1 MNLATIID
9 GHPDEAVALISRGQR
24 TTYGELRRQV
34 GELRGGLT
42 RLGVGP
48 GDRLAIVSGNT
59 WFFAVT
65 YLAAL
70 GAGAVVVPLNPSSP
84 AAELTEQLGLVRP
97 KTLVVGPAGRE
108 AVSEIN
114 TGALGVEHVLVP
126 AGVKLDGSA
135 PLDDLFGGD
144 AAPVVERADDDLA
157 ALLFTSGTSGAPK
170 AAMLTHGSLRANL
183 EQAQRHPGRAVRADD
198 IVLGVLPLFHIFGL
212 NVVLGLT
219 LFAGAAMVLVERFDP
234 VSALETVANHKVT
247 IILGAPPM
255 FTAWATMP
263 ATELEGSDTESVVP
277 EARNGPM
284 ADVRLV
290 LTGAAPLA
298 SEVGVAFEQ
307 RFGIALR
314 QGYGLTEASP
324 IVTSSVVDGD
334 PKPDSIGVALPGL
347 EVRLVDE
354 EGEDALEGDS
364 GEIWVRG
371 PNVFAGYW
379 ENPEASAAAVDS
391 DGWLHTGDI
400 AVADDDGFL
409 FIVDRAKDLIIV
421 SGFNVYPA
429 EVEEALLDHP
439 GIAQVAVVGVRHPY
453 SGETVKAFVVPEPGQ
468 HLEEDEV
475 IEFCADRLAR
485 YKCPTK
491 VMFVTELPVGPA
503 GKLLRRSLR

>member
-1 MNLATIID
+1 MNLATITD
-9 GHPDEAVALISRGQR
+9 AHPDDAIALISRGQR

-34 GELRGGLT
+34 GELRGGLIG
-42 RLGVGP
+42 LGVQP
-48 GDRLAIVSGNT
+48 GDRLAMVSGNT

-84 AAELTEQLGLVRP
+84 AAELAEQLGVVRP
-97 KTLVVGPAGRE
+97 KVLVVGPAGRE
-108 AVSEIN
+108 AVGAIN
-114 TGALGVEHVLVP
+114 TAAVGVEHVLAP
-126 AGVKLDGSA
+126 AGVKIDGARS
-135 PLDDLFGGD
+135 LDDLFGGD
-144 AAPVVERADDDLA
+144 APPVVQRGDDDLA
-157 ALLFTSGTSGAPK
+157 ALLFTSGTSGTPK

-183 EQAQRHPGRAVRADD
+183 EQAQRHPGRAVNADD

-219 LFAGAAMVLVERFDP
+219 LYAGAAVILVERFDP
-234 VSALETVANHKVT
+234 VSALDTVANHKVT
-247 IILGAPPM
+247 IVLGAPPM

-263 ATELEGSDTESVVP
+263 ATELESGD
-277 EARNGPM
+277 AAPM
-284 ADVRLV
+284 ASVRLV

-298 SEVGVAFEQ
+298 SEVAVAFEQ
-307 RFGIALR
+307 RFGQPLR

-324 IVTSSVVDGD
+324 IVTSSVVDGE
-334 PKPDSIGVALPGL
+334 PKPDSIGVPLPGL

-354 EGEDALEGDS
+354 EGEDALAGDA

-379 ENPEASAAAVDS
+379 DNAEATAEAINA
-391 DGWLHTGDI
+391 DGWLQTGDI

-409 FIVDRAKDLIIV
+409 FIVDRVKDLIIV

-439 GIAQVAVVGVRHPY
+439 GIAAVAVVGVKHPY
-453 SGETVKAFVVPEPGQ
+453 SGEAVKAFVVCEPGQ

-475 IEFCADRLAR
+475 IEFVADRLAR

-491 VMFVTELPVGPA
+491 VMFVNELPVGAA

>member
-1 MNLATIID
+1 MNLATIIE
-9 GHPDEAVALISRGQR
+9 GHPDDAIAIVSRGQR
-24 TTYGELRRQV
+24 TTYAELRRQV
-34 GELRGGLT
+34 GELRGGLV
-42 RLGVGP
+42 RLGVEP
-48 GDRLAIVSGNT
+48 GDRVAVVSANT

-70 GAGAVVVPLNPSSP
+70 GVGAVVVPLNPTSP
-84 AAELTEQLGLVRP
+84 AAEMTEQLLLVHP
-97 KTLVVGPAGRE
+97 TILIVGPAGRE
-108 AVSEIN
+108 AVADIN
-114 TGALGVEHVLVP
+114 TTALGIEHVLVTS
-126 AGVKLDGSA
+126 GVSVDGGTSLDS
-135 PLDDLFGGD
+135 LFGGET
-144 AAPVVERADDDLA
+144 APIVDRGDTDLA
-157 ALLFTSGTSGAPK
+157 ALLFTAGTSGSPK

-183 EQAQRHPGRAVRADD
+183 EQAQRHPGRAVHPDD
-198 IVLGVLPLFHIFGL
+198 VVLGVLPLFHIFGL

-219 LFAGAAMVLVERFDP
+219 LYAGAAVILIERFDP
-234 VSALETVANHKVT
+234 VSALESVANHRVT
-247 IILGAPPM
+247 IVLGAPPM

-263 ATELEGSDTESVVP
+263 MTELEETNDAPFGT
-277 EARNGPM
+277 
-284 ADVRLV
+284 VRLA
-290 LTGAAPLA
+290 LTGAAPLPA
-298 SEVGVAFEQ
+298 EVGVAFEQ
-307 RFGIALR
+307 RFGVPLR

-324 IVTSSVVDGD
+324 IVTSSVTDGP
-334 PKPDSIGVALPGL
+334 PKPDSIGVPLPGL

-354 EGEDALEGDS
+354 EGQDAVQGDH

-371 PNVFAGYW
+371 PNVFAGYLD
-379 ENPEASAAAVDS
+379 NPEATAVALDG

-400 AVADDDGFL
+400 AVVDDDGFL
-409 FIVDRAKDLIIV
+409 YIVDRAKDLIIV

-453 SGETVKAFVVPEPGQ
+453 SGETVKAYVVPEPGT

-491 VMFVTELPVGPA
+491 VMFVTELPQGPA

>member
-9 GHPDEAVALISRGQR
+9 PHPDDAVALISRGQR

-42 RLGVGP
+42 RLGLEP
-48 GDRLAIVSGNT
+48 GDRVAVISGNT

-65 YLAAL
+65 YLAVL
-70 GAGAVVVPLNPSSP
+70 GAGGVVVALNPTSP
-84 AAELTEQLGLVRP
+84 AAELTEQLGFVRP
-97 KTLVVGPAGRE
+97 KFLVVGPAGRD
-108 AVSEIN
+108 AVADIN
-114 TGALGVEHVLVP
+114 TAALGVKDVLVP
-126 AGVKLDGSA
+126 SGVKLEGA
-135 PLDDLFGGD
+135 KLLDELFG
-144 AAPVVERADDDLA
+144 AEATPVVDRADSETA

-183 EQAQRHPGRAVRADD
+183 EQAQRHPGRAVHADD
-198 IVLGVLPLFHIFGL
+198 VVLGVLPLFHIFGL

-219 LFAGAAMVLVERFDP
+219 LFAGASVVLVERFDP
-234 VSALETVANHKVT
+234 VSALETVVNHKVT

-263 ATELEGSDTESVVP
+263 ATELEGDGESHVVP
-277 EARNGPM
+277 EARQGPM
-284 ADVRLV
+284 ANVRLV
-290 LTGAAPLA
+290 LTGAAPLPV
-298 SEVGVAFEQ
+298 EVAVAFEQ
-307 RFGIALR
+307 RYGVPLR
-314 QGYGLTEASP
+314 EGYGLTEASP
-324 IVTSSVVDGD
+324 IVTSSVVDGS
-334 PKPDSIGVALPGL
+334 PKSGSIGVPLPGL
-347 EVRLVDE
+347 EVRLIDE
-354 EGEDALEGDS
+354 GGDDAGAGDA

-379 ENPEASAAAVDS
+379 ENPDATAEAVDA

-409 FIVDRAKDLIIV
+409 YIVDRAKDLIIV

-429 EVEEALLDHP
+429 EVEEALLEHP

-453 SGETVKAFVVPEPGQ
+453 SGETVKAFVVPEAGQ

-491 VMFVTELPVGPA
+491 VMFVTELPQGPA
-503 GKLLRRSLR
+503 GKVLRRSLR

>member
-9 GHPDEAVALISRGQR
+9 PHPDDAIAFISRGQR
-24 TTYGELRRQV
+24 TTYAELRRQV
-34 GELRGGLT
+34 GELRGGLS
-42 RLGVGP
+42 RHGVGP
-48 GDRLAIVSGNT
+48 GDRVAVVSANT

-97 KTLVVGPAGRE
+97 KALVVGPAGRE
-108 AVSEIN
+108 AVAEIN
-114 TGALGVEHVLVP
+114 TAALGVELMLVP
-126 AGVKLDGSA
+126 SGIKLDGALS
-135 PLDDLFGGD
+135 LDDLFGGE
-144 AAPVVERADDDLA
+144 ATPVVDRADDDLA

-183 EQAQRHPGRAVRADD
+183 EQAQRHPGRAVRSDD
-198 IVLGVLPLFHIFGL
+198 VVLGVLPLFHIFGL

-219 LFAGAAMVLVERFDP
+219 LFAGASVVLIERFDP
-234 VSALETVANHKVT
+234 VTALETVVNHKVT
-247 IILGAPPM
+247 IVLGAPPM

-263 ATELEGSDTESVVP
+263 ATELEDGD
-277 EARNGPM
+277 ANPM
-284 ADVRLV
+284 ASVRLV
-290 LTGAAPLA
+290 LTGAAPLT
-298 SEVGVAFEQ
+298 SEVAVAFEQ
-307 RFGIALR
+307 RFGLPLR

-324 IVTSSVVDGD
+324 IVTSSVVDGE
-334 PKPDSIGVALPGL
+334 PKPDSIGVPLPGL
-347 EVRLVDE
+347 EVRLIDE
-354 EGEDALEGDS
+354 EGEDAPAGDA

-379 ENPEASAAAVDS
+379 ENPDATASAVD
-391 DGWLHTGDI
+391 DQGWLHTGDI
-400 AVADDDGFL
+400 AVVDDDGFL

-429 EVEEALLDHP
+429 EVEEALLEHP
-439 GIAQVAVVGVRHPY
+439 GIAQVAVAGVSHPY
-453 SGETVKAFVVPEPGQ
+453 SGETVKAFVVSESGR

-491 VMFVTELPVGPA
+491 VMFVNELPVGAA

>member
-1 MNLATIID
+1 VNLATIID
-9 GHPDEAVALISRGQR
+9 GHPDDAVAVISRGQK

-42 RLGVGP
+42 RLGVAP
-48 GDRLAIVSGNT
+48 GDRVAMVSANT

-65 YLAAL
+65 YFAAL
-70 GAGAVVVPLNPSSP
+70 GAGAVIVPLNPSSP
-84 AAELTEQLGLVRP
+84 AAELTDQLGLVRP
-97 KTLVVGPAGRE
+97 KVLVVGPAGRD

-114 TGALGVEHVLVP
+114 TEALGVATVLVP
-126 AGVKLDGSA
+126 AGVKLDGATS
-135 PLDDLFGGD
+135 LDDLFGGE
-144 AAPVVERADDDLA
+144 ATAVVDRGEDDLA

-183 EQAQRHPGRAVRADD
+183 EQAQRHPGRAVHADD
-198 IVLGVLPLFHIFGL
+198 VVLGVLPLFHIFGL

-219 LFAGAAMVLVERFDP
+219 LFAGASVVLVERFDP

-247 IILGAPPM
+247 IVLGAPPM

-263 ATELEGSDTESVVP
+263 GTELE
-277 EARNGPM
+277 EAGNPM
-284 ADVRLV
+284 AGVRLV

-298 SEVGVAFEQ
+298 SEVAVAFEQ
-307 RFGIALR
+307 RFGHPLR

-334 PKPDSIGVALPGL
+334 PKPDSIGVPLPGL
-347 EVRLVDE
+347 EVRLIDE
-354 EGEDALEGDS
+354 EGEDAVEGDA

-379 ENPEASAAAVDS
+379 ENPDATAEAIDG

-400 AVADDDGFL
+400 AIADVDGFL

-453 SGETVKAFVVPEPGQ
+453 SGEAVKAFVVNEPGH

-491 VMFVTELPVGPA
+491 VMFVSELPQSSA
-503 GKLLRRSLR
+503 GKVLRRSLR